1 MIKTKR
7 IDMRLWLIAS
17 LIIIM
22 GMLLLFP
29 ASVHAAGEGTLKA
42 KEDCVKLGI
51 GEIAVVTIECA
62 DMPNGLGDLAVVS
75 ANPEIAVGT
84 ISQAKNGNVN
94 LAIGAQGTGTT
105 NLAVYRVSN
114 PAVVTYVAVLS
125 GMPEKGQIVTQINGD
140 AVTTTYEDCIVH
152 YGTILKGKNDAQLT
166 VGGIVLERESN
177 IDCLKVT
184 GVLSAKDNK
193 FPGMNTFYAN
203 FYDPSGKLIKR
214 QAVYNRDPAEG
225 AEMTL
230 EWYVPYGSAQIV
242 IE

>member
-1 MIKTKR
+1 MTKTRR
-7 IDMRLWLIAS
+7 IDMRLWLVAGMV
-17 LIIIM
+17 IIM
-22 GMLLLFP
+22 GMLLFFP
-29 ASVHAAGEGTLKA
+29 VNVYAAGEGTLKA
-42 KEDCVKLGI
+42 KEDCVKLEVG
-51 GEIAVVTIECA
+51 ATKVVSVECT
-62 DMPNGLGDLAVVS
+62 DIVGSIGDLAVVS
-75 ANPEIAVGT
+75 ANPEIAVGVL
-84 ISQAKNGNVN
+84 SQGKDNTVS
-94 LAIGAQGTGTT
+94 LAIGAVGEGIT

-140 AVTTTYEDCIVH
+140 VVTTTYDDCIVH
-152 YGTILKGKNDAQLT
+152 YGTILNGKNDAQLT
-166 VGGIVLERESN
+166 VDGIVLERESN

-184 GVLSAKDNK
+184 GVLSAKDSK

-203 FYDPSGKLIKR
+203 FYDPAGKLIKR

-225 AEMTL
+225 ATMTL